1 MINKYPSLPLST
13 RYVFLYLLSIHI
25 DSTKS
30 KRFQLDYTIG
40 PGLNGDDYH
49 IQVVRGVMT
58 RNIGTRYSDMLD
70 EIDKT
75 LDMLLAGAD
84 QGIYQC
90 IFLHLQ
96 ILRLVKAG

>member
-1 MINKYPSLPLST
+1 ML
-13 RYVFLYLLSIHI
+13 FYLLSRHSI
-25 DSTKS
+25 DPTKS

-58 RNIGTRYSDMLD
+58 RNIGARYSGMLD
-70 EIDKT
+70 EIDKA
-75 LDMLLAGAD
+75 LNMLLAGAD

-90 IFLHLQ
+90 VF
-96 ILRLVKAG
+96 LRL

>member
-1 MINKYPSLPLST
+1 MISDP
-13 RYVFLYLLSIHI
+13 
-25 DSTKS
+25 TKS

-40 PGLNGDDYH
+40 PGLNSDECH

-58 RNIGTRYSDMLD
+58 RNIGARYSDMLD

-84 QGIYQC
+84 QGIYHSV
-90 IFLHLQ
+90 FFF
-96 ILRLVKAG
+96 

>member
-1 MINKYPSLPLST
+1 MA
-13 RYVFLYLLSIHI
+13 RHSI
-25 DSTKS
+25 DPTKS

-58 RNIGTRYSDMLD
+58 RNIGARYSGMLD
-70 EIDKT
+70 EIDKA
-75 LDMLLAGAD
+75 LNMLLAGAD

-90 IFLHLQ
+90 VF
-96 ILRLVKAG
+96 LRL